1 MKLFLKDEELDNEF
15 LLNYTPVWEG
25 ETSTKQKKRIY
36 GIIGKINLR
45 RRLRLQ
51 EKNLFYLQDENGN
64 WLISK
69 ETKD

>member
-25 ETSTKQKKRIY
+25 ETPTKQKKRIY
-36 GIIGKINLR
+36 GILGKINL

-51 EKNLFYLQDENGN
+51 EKNLLYLKDENGN